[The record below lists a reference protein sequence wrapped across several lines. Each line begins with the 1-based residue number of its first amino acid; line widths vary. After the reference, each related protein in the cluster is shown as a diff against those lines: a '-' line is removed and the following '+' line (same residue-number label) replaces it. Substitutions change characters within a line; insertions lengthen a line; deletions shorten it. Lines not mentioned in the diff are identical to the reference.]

1 MMIILSGSTPP
12 TEQIRDQIRGL
23 IVSGQVAADDRL
35 PSVRQLAKDLD
46 VAAGTVAKAYKALE
60 AEGLLTTRTSGG
72 TRVSPSA
79 TTTPRPVLAAAR
91 QLVDIST
98 RTGTS
103 LDEAIHVLRAIW
115 PRPRTD
121 SEKRNPDSVS
131 VESVNAH
138 RTDNGLRS
146 PAD

>member
-1 MMIILSGSTPP
+1 MMITLSGATPP

-23 IVSGQVAADDRL
+23 IVSGQLAADDRL

-72 TRVSPSA
+72 TRVSRSA
-79 TTTPRPVLAAAR
+79 TTTPRPVLAVAR

-103 LDEAIHVLRAIW
+103 LDDAIRILRAIW
-115 PRPRTD
+115 PRPQTD
-121 SEKRNPDSVS
+121 SEEPTTHAN
-131 VESVNAH
+131 SVNDH
-138 RTDNGLRS
+138 RTDNRI
-146 PAD
+146 